1 MAQSSLFV
9 FGGAFGATAIATLL
23 YLLVG
28 MGRSKAA
35 GPFATLF
42 AGIGLLALTISL
54 GLRWVAS
61 GHAPFAN
68 QYEFS
73 VSFAWGILLAYLWAE
88 SRYKTR
94 SLGIL
99 VMPVALA
106 LLLYASR
113 IPATIEP
120 LVPALQNATLLTLH
134 VAVAVIA
141 YGTFAVGFGAAVMYL
156 VQGGRRIGWLPEP
169 AVLDDISYRAIIVGF
184 PMMTLVI
191 ILGAIWADIAWGSY
205 WTWDPKETASLVTWL
220 IYGAYLHARTI
231 AGWRG
236 NRAAFLIVLG
246 FGATLFTF
254 FSNLFLGG
262 LHSYA

>member
-1 MAQSSLFV
+1 
-9 FGGAFGATAIATLL
+9 
-23 YLLVG
+23 
-28 MGRSKAA
+28 
-35 GPFATLF
+35 
-42 AGIGLLALTISL
+42 
-54 GLRWVAS
+54 
-61 GHAPFAN
+61 
-68 QYEFS
+68 
-73 VSFAWGILLAYLWAE
+73 
-88 SRYKTR
+88 
-94 SLGIL
+94 
-99 VMPVALA
+99 
-106 LLLYASR
+106 
-113 IPATIEP
+113 
-120 LVPALQNATLLTLH
+120 VPALQNATLLTLH

-141 YGTFAVGFGAAVMYL
+141 YGTFAVGFGSAVMYL

-246 FGATLFTF
+246 FVATLFTF